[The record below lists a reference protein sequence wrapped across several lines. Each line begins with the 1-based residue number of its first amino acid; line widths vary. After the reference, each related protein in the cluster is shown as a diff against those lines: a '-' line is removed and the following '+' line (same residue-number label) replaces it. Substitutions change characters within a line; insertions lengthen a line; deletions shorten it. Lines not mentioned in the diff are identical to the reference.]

1 MYEYKKTTSLAKLEL
16 PYGVD
21 VKLDT
26 LPLKSP
32 FVPRICDKQ
41 AHMFIWWGTKETD
54 PDIYEQTLKNK
65 NEEQWITCDEMWK
78 LEKGVA
84 SIHIYDTEII
94 IGCVKYSGVL
104 KNRTIPERKKFIK
117 QMWNDIVNI
126 FKNKKIIVPVGSYLE
141 YISLSMNLT
150 KIQHEPYQK
159 RFLNPLGFKK
169 QGNFWIKNLEIN

>member
-1 MYEYKKTTSLAKLEL
+1 MYEYNEVTSLLNINL
-16 PYGVD
+16 PKNVD
-21 VKLDT
+21 VKLDN
-26 LPLKSP
+26 LPLKQP
-32 FVPRICDKQ
+32 YVPRICDRQ

-104 KNRTIPERKKFIK
+104 KNRTISERKKFIK
-117 QMWNDIVNI
+117 QMWNDIVNM
-126 FKNKKIIVPVGSYLE
+126 FKDKKIIVPVGSYLE
-141 YISLSMNLT
+141 YVSLSMNLT
-150 KIQHEPYQK
+150 KIQREPYQK

-169 QGNFWIKNLEIN
+169 QGNYWIKWTS

>member
-26 LPLKSP
+26 LPLRSP

-54 PDIYEQTLKNK
+54 PDIYEKVKKTKG
-65 NEEQWITCDEMWK
+65 EDMWINCDDDWK

-84 SIHIYDTEII
+84 MIHIYDNEII
-94 IGCVKYSGVL
+94 IGSVKYSGVL
-104 KNRTIPERKKFIK
+104 KSRSKIKIRQLLRKMWSDIIK
-117 QMWNDIVNI
+117 L
-126 FKNKKIIVPVGSYLE
+126 FGNKKIIVPAGSYFEHLHL
-141 YISLSMNLT
+141 IMNQK
-150 KIQHEPYQK
+150 KIQHEPYHKELMQQ
-159 RFLNPLGFKK
+159 FGFKRN
-169 QGNFWIKNLEIN
+169 GNYWIRWT

>member
-1 MYEYKKTTSLAKLEL
+1 MYEYKETTSLLSINL
-16 PYGVD
+16 PQNVD
-21 VKLDT
+21 VKLDN
-26 LPLKSP
+26 LPLKEP
-32 FVPRICDKQ
+32 YIPRICDRQ

-54 PDIYEQTLKNK
+54 GDIYEQTLKNK
-65 NEEQWITCDEMWK
+65 NENQWITCDELWK

-84 SIHIYDTEII
+84 VIHIYSTEII

-104 KNRTIPERKKFIK
+104 KKRTIHERKKFIR
-117 QMWNDIVNI
+117 QMWNDIVNM
-126 FKNKKIIVPVGSYLE
+126 FKDKKIIVPVGSYLE

-169 QGNFWIKNLEIN
+169 QENYWIRNAKSI